1 MNDVDGGK
9 GMMSECWG
17 GGTVIGRDIF
27 ECEVCGGAE
36 DLLDGA
42 EGMPV
47 EVGGVKDV
55 VVGDDVDV
63 SAEVGV
69 RAYPVWDGFGEANG
83 RGSRGADV

>member
-1 MNDVDGGK
+1 MNGVDGGK
-9 GMMSECWG
+9 SMVSESCG
-17 GGTVIGRDIF
+17 VGTVIGRDIV

-36 DLLDGA
+36 DVLDGA